1 MDTETIQT
9 KNTNQEVERKKLNK
23 QQQIKSLTSTKD
35 LQNQIA

>member
-23 QQQIKSLTSTKD
+23 LQQIKSLTSTKD
-35 LQNQIA
+35 LQNQMA

>member
-9 KNTNQEVERKKLNK
+9 KNANQEVERKKLNK

-35 LQNQIA
+35 LQNQMA

>member
-1 MDTETIQT
+1 MDTDTIQT

-35 LQNQIA
+35 LQNQMA

>member
-9 KNTNQEVERKKLNK
+9 KNTNQEVERKKQNK

-35 LQNQIA
+35 LQNQMA

>member
-35 LQNQIA
+35 LQNQMA

>member
-1 MDTETIQT
+1 MDTETIKT

-35 LQNQIA
+35 LQNQMA

>member
-35 LQNQIA
+35 LQNKMA

>member
-35 LQNQIA
+35 LHNQMA

>member
-23 QQQIKSLTSTKD
+23 QHQIKSLTSTKD
-35 LQNQIA
+35 LQNQMA